1 MSKRYSRPEFA
12 NDLEVKRPLFLLFG
26 LVIALTA
33 VFMAFELKFEKGKPI
48 DFASQNVIDEE
59 VIEIIPITRTV
70 QHAEILPVNK
80 PAQPVIDP
88 STFVVVSNSQELPG
102 LEFSSL
108 LNQVDTVPAPIWD
121 PGEDLGNEVFTFLE
135 VENRPIFPGCESFV
149 SDDERFK
156 CFNASLISHVNRE
169 FELPE
174 HIKSFNVS
182 EKLYVEFIIEKDGS
196 IDQAKILRGE
206 DHALKSEALRV
217 INALPTF
224 KPGTLNGK
232 PVRMSYI
239 LPINIQTF

>member
-12 NDLEVKRPLFLLFG
+12 NDLEVKRPLFLLSG

-33 VFMAFELKFEKGKPI
+33 VFMAFELKFEKRKTI
-48 DFASQNVIDEE
+48 DFASNAMVEE
-59 VIEIIPITRTV
+59 QVIEIVPITRTA
-70 QHAEILPVNK
+70 QRAEMLPVK
-80 PAQPVIDP
+80 QPASPIIDP
-88 STFVVVSNSQELPG
+88 STFVVVSNTQDLPG

-108 LNQVDTVPAPIWD
+108 LNTVDTLPAPIWD
-121 PGEDLGNEVFTFLE
+121 PGEDLGDEVFTFLE
-135 VENRPIFPGCESFV
+135 VENRPIFPGCESLIT
-149 SDDERFK
+149 DDERFK
-156 CFNASLISHVNRE
+156 CFNSSLMAHINRE

-174 HIKSFNVS
+174 HVKSFNLS

-196 IDQAKILRGE
+196 IKEAKILRGE
-206 DHALKSEALRV
+206 DHGLKSEALRV